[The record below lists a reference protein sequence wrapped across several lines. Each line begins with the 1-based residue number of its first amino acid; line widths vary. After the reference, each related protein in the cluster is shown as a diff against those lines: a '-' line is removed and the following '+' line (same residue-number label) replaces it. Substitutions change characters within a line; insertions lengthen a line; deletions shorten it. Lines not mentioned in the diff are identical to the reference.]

1 MSERP
6 SVLVVGGG
14 LAGIAAAC
22 ELADAGL
29 RVTLVEKRPFLG
41 GRAYSYVDRRSGLEV
56 DNGQHVFL
64 GCCTQYIRLLKRL
77 GVWHKAH
84 LQRQM
89 RVRVIDK
96 VWGESVLESGALP
109 PPLHLLPSLLRFR
122 SLSPT
127 EKARA
132 AYAMARIRSLDREAR
147 PGLDD
152 VTFADW
158 LRAHGQTENAIRGFW
173 NLIVLPTLNG
183 DIDTVSAD
191 LALMVF
197 QEGFLRDRNGANV
210 GWARVG
216 LSVLLAEAAREY
228 IEARGGEV
236 RLGERIAGLRLEDG
250 RVATS
255 GLDIDPEYLVLA
267 VDARSLLPLLPKPLR
282 EEPFFGRIGHID
294 TSAIVNVHMW
304 YDRQVTNMEF
314 AAFLNTPLQWVFNKS
329 RLWGQEG
336 DGPSASRRTGQ
347 YLDVSLSGAQEFAE
361 MPAAEII
368 RQFDREVQALFPAA
382 RTAEL
387 KRTLVVKQRHATFAA
402 RPGISRLRPG
412 QRTPVGNLF
421 LAGDWTATGW
431 PATMESAVRSGLLA
445 AREVL
450 RRCCGQQG
458 EQPPERRWLARPS
471 KNVMRGYYP

>member
-6 SVLVVGGG
+6 TVTVAGGG

-22 ELADAGL
+22 DLAEAGL
-29 RVTLVEKRPFLG
+29 KVRLVEKRPFLG
-41 GRAYSYVDRRSGLEV
+41 GRAYSYLDKRSQVEV

-64 GCCTQYIRLLKRL
+64 GCCSGYIGLLKRL

-84 LQRQM
+84 LQRRL

-96 VWGESVLESGALP
+96 VWGESVLRSEWLP

-132 AYAMARIRSLDREAR
+132 AYARARIRSLDRAAHPE
-147 PGLDD
+147 LDD

-158 LRAHGQTENAIRGFW
+158 LRARGQTENAIRGFW

-183 DIDTVSAD
+183 DITTVSAD

-216 LSVLLAEAAREY
+216 LSALLAEAAREF
-228 IEARGGEV
+228 IETRGGEV
-236 RLGERIAGLRLEDG
+236 LLDRAISGLRVEDG
-250 RVATS
+250 RAVAAGS
-255 GLDIDPEYLVLA
+255 VEPADYLVLA
-267 VDARSLLPLLPKPLR
+267 ADPRSLQPLLPRAVR
-282 EEPFFGRIGHID
+282 EEPFFARIEAIP
-294 TSAIVNVHMW
+294 TSPIVNVHLW
-304 YDRQVTNMEF
+304 YDRQVTDLEF
-314 AAFLNTPLQWVFNKS
+314 AAFLNTPLQWLFNKS
-329 RLWGQEG
+329 KLWGQEG
-336 DGPSASRRTGQ
+336 DGQ
-347 YLDVSLSGAQEFAE
+347 YLDISLSGAGDFID
-361 MPAAEII
+361 MPTREII
-368 RQFDREVQALFPAA
+368 GLFGREVQSLFPAA
-382 RTAEL
+382 RTAEI
-387 KRTLVVKQRHATFAA
+387 RRALVVKQRDATFAA
-402 RPGISRLRPG
+402 RPGVARLRPT
-412 QRTPVGNLF
+412 QRTPVANLF

-431 PATMESAVRSGLLA
+431 PATMESAVRSGRMA

-450 RRCCGQQG
+450 KAAG
-458 EQPPERRWLARPS
+458 RPS
-471 KNVMRGYYP
+471 GKEVVGAT

>member
-6 SVLVVGGG
+6 SVVVAGGG
-14 LAGIAAAC
+14 LAGITAAC

-29 RVTLVEKRPFLG
+29 KVSLVEKRPFLG
-41 GRAYSYVDRRSGLEV
+41 GRAYSYVDKRSGVEV

-77 GVWHKAH
+77 GVWHKAR
-84 LQRQM
+84 LQKRM

-96 VWGESVLESGALP
+96 VWGESVLASGALP

-122 SLSPT
+122 SLSLA

-132 AYAMARIRSLDREAR
+132 AYAMTRIRSLNRAARRE
-147 PGLDD
+147 LDD

-183 DIDTVSAD
+183 DITTVSAD

-197 QEGFLRDRNGANV
+197 QEGFLHDRDGANV

-216 LSVLLAEAAREY
+216 LSALLAEAAREY
-228 IEARGGEV
+228 IESRGGEV
-236 RLGERIAGLRLEDG
+236 RLGGGISAVRMEDG
-250 RVATS
+250 RAAVS
-255 GLDIDPEYLVLA
+255 GLDEEPQFILLALDP
-267 VDARSLLPLLPKPLR
+267 RSLMPLLPKPLR
-282 EEPFFGRIGHID
+282 EDPFFGRIGHID
-294 TSAIVNVHMW
+294 TSPIVNVHLW
-304 YDRQVTNMEF
+304 YDRQVMEIEF

-329 RLWGQEG
+329 RLWGWEG
-336 DGPSASRRTGQ
+336 DGQ
-347 YLDVSLSGAQEFAE
+347 YLDISLSGAEEFVG
-361 MPAAEII
+361 MPARELIAL
-368 RQFDREVQALFPAA
+368 FSREVQSLFPAA
-382 RTAEL
+382 RTAEI
-387 KRTLVVKQRHATFAA
+387 RRALVVKQRHATFAA
-402 RPGISRLRPG
+402 RPGVSRLRPG

-421 LAGDWTATGW
+421 LAGDWTDTGW
-431 PATMESAVRSGLLA
+431 PATMESAVRSGMRA

-450 RRCCGQQG
+450 RAAGREAAGK
-458 EQPPERRWLARPS
+458 EVVHAA
-471 KNVMRGYYP
+471 